1 MNWKAFLAAAGTLG
15 LGAFLV
21 YQYYA
26 SRYPLVRHDPAYATA
41 YASELLMLVLA
52 TALVAVVFCTLF
64 VYTALAT
71 RTAARRMAFTLSKD
85 LALSREEFRRFYEM
99 SPVPYLLITAEE
111 KIKRPNKASLRL
123 LGLDEE
129 HLTGRDLFSFLS
141 IPDQEG
147 KKAMLQEMV
156 ARSVPIDQKE
166 VLVTHANGAQRWALL
181 SIAELASGHTRTHER
196 VGLATLV
203 DIHEQKELE
212 RIKTEFLSLAS
223 HQLRSPLANMKWYID
238 FLLEHRTASL
248 VPETIEYLRRMYR
261 RNEDMI
267 DIVNTLLNL
276 SRVEMGRIKVEKS
289 TTDLIALATSVLEE
303 LTTAAQD
310 KQITLTPS
318 LQVGGTIETDGR
330 LLRIVLQNLLTN
342 AVRYTPNGGAVF
354 LTLTHS
360 HHEVRIEVRD
370 TGIGIPP
377 EEQGRIFSK
386 LYRASNARTMEANG
400 NGIGLYMCKALV
412 EGMRGTI
419 SFESAAGSGTT
430 FVVTL
435 PV

>member
-1 MNWKAFLAAAGTLG
+1 MNWKAFLAAVSIFG
-15 LGAFLV
+15 LGGFLV

-26 SRYPLVRHDPAYATA
+26 SRYLIVRHDPTYAST
-41 YASELLMLVLA
+41 YASELLTL
-52 TALVAVVFCTLF
+52 ALVAAFTALAFCTLF
-64 VYTALAT
+64 IYTALAT
-71 RTAARRMAFTLSKD
+71 RATARRMAFALSKD

-99 SPVPYLLITAEE
+99 SPVPYLLITKGG

-123 LGLDEE
+123 FGLDEE
-129 HLTGRDLFSFLS
+129 HLMGQDFFSFLS
-141 IPDQEG
+141 IPEQEG
-147 KKAMLQEMV
+147 KKAMLKEMA
-156 ARSVPIDQKE
+156 ARSVAIDQKE

-181 SIAELASGHTRTHER
+181 SIEELLSGHAWMQEH

-276 SRVEMGRIKVEKS
+276 SRVEMGRIKVEKNA
-289 TTDLIALATSVLEE
+289 TDLTALATSVLEE
-303 LTTAAQD
+303 LATAAQD

-318 LQVGGTIETDGR
+318 LQAEGTVETDAK

-342 AVRYTPNGGAVF
+342 AVRYTPNGGSVF
-354 LTLTHS
+354 ITLTRS
-360 HHEVRIEVRD
+360 RREVRIEVRD

-386 LYRASNARTMEANG
+386 LYRASNAKNMEANG

-412 EGMRGTI
+412 EGMQGTI
-419 SFESAAGSGTT
+419 SFESVAGSGTT